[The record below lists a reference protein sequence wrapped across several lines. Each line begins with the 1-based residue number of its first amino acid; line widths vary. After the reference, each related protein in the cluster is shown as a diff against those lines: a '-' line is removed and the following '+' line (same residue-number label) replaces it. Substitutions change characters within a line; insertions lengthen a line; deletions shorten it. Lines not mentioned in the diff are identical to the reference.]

1 MLFET
6 AALTFG
12 DVILVPFP
20 FTDQTVSKQRPAIVI
35 STAAYNNAR
44 PDIILMAI
52 TSQFRAS
59 AGIGEVWLSG
69 WQAAGLLKPSAVK
82 PVVATLEQRLIIRQ
96 LGSLDVDDIR
106 ALRTAIAEIVG

>member
-1 MLFET
+1 MPFDT

-20 FTDQTVSKQRPAIVI
+20 FTDQTTSKQRPAVVV
-35 STAAYNNAR
+35 STTAYNNAR

-59 AGIGEVWLSG
+59 AGVGEVWLSN

-82 PVVATLEQRLIIRQ
+82 PVIATLEQRLIIRQ
-96 LGSLDVDDIR
+96 LGSLNDENIQ
-106 ALRTAIAEIVG
+106 ALRAAIVDIVG